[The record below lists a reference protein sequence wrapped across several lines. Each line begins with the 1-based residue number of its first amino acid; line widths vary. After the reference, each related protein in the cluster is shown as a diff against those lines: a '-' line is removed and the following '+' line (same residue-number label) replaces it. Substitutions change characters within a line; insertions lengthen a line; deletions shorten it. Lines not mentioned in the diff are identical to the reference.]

1 MDFGFGPD
9 ERRSVFIVGLDERID
24 VLSKLFNRCK
34 GCAAQGLAFQD
45 REPALDLIKPG
56 GSGRREV
63 EMDVRVTL
71 EPAVVLGLVGVEI
84 VEDDVDGG
92 IRIAGDD
99 IISFMKSGNSARRRR
114 FLWAAVTLPVATSKA
129 ANSVEVPLRL

>member
-1 MDFGFGPD
+1 MNFGFGPD
-9 ERRSVFIVGLDERID
+9 EWLGVVIVGLCEGID
-24 VLSKLFNRCK
+24 VLFELLDRRE
-34 GCAAQGLAFQD
+34 GGAVQGLAFQD

>member
-1 MDFGFGPD
+1 MDLGLGPNK
-9 ERRSVFIVGLDERID
+9 RLGGFIVGLDERID

-99 IISFMKSGNSARRRR
+99 IVHEIKKFDPTPAILVGGRDLAGSDLEGR
-114 FLWAAVTLPVATSKA
+114 
-129 ANSVEVPLRL
+129 E